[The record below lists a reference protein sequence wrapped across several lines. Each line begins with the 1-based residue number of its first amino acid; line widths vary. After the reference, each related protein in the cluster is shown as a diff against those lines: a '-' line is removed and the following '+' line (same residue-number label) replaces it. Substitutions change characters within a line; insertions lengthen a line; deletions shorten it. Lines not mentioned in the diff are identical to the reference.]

1 MPSEQKRN
9 ISLCT
14 WNVCLGARCKL
25 SIIKDL
31 LNDNKIDVLCVQE
44 SEIKSEENLDEY
56 QITNYSLEAEIVSAG
71 FKIRTVMYIKSDI
84 SYRRIN
90 QLEKADSHQIVI
102 KLLKANVVVTSL
114 YRTYQLTVHQDHVA
128 AFKDQISV
136 LDRILQQ
143 ENKVIILGDFNLD
156 QNKRSDPSYHH
167 SRLYELWKDLEITHQ
182 LVQLVN
188 FTTWMRLDRGTL
200 KMSLLD
206 HIYTS
211 DQGLVESVSELTS
224 IVSDHSPVLAILALK
239 SENQPR
245 EVWTRNWKDYTKH
258 GLLSALDEV
267 SWNISC
273 SCVEDYYDE
282 MEQKL
287 MTAFNKIVPLT
298 KRSFKSNIHES
309 PNIED
314 LKRKRKNLLVN
325 AKRRRSGNL
334 YLRVQ
339 ELSKKIRRLKIDN
352 KKRSIRKS
360 ILEGGPNGIWKAY
373 KLAEDNRKYH
383 YLRQCFVKEGIL
395 QKTRTKPKHLQ
406 PSSKRKSPK

>member
-44 SEIKSEENLDEY
+44 SEIKSEENLEEY

-114 YRTYQLTVHQDHVA
+114 YRTYQLTVHQDYVA
-128 AFKDQISV
+128 AFKDQISIV
-136 LDRILQQ
+136 DSILQQ
-143 ENKVIILGDFNLD
+143 ENKLIILGDFNLD
-156 QNKRSDPSYHH
+156 QNKWSDPSYHH

-282 MEQKL
+282 IEQKL

-298 KRSFKSNIHES
+298 KR
-309 PNIED
+309 
-314 LKRKRKNLLVN
+314 
-325 AKRRRSGNL
+325 
-334 YLRVQ
+334 
-339 ELSKKIRRLKIDN
+339 
-352 KKRSIRKS
+352 
-360 ILEGGPNGIWKAY
+360 
-373 KLAEDNRKYH
+373 
-383 YLRQCFVKEGIL
+383 
-395 QKTRTKPKHLQ
+395 
-406 PSSKRKSPK
+406 